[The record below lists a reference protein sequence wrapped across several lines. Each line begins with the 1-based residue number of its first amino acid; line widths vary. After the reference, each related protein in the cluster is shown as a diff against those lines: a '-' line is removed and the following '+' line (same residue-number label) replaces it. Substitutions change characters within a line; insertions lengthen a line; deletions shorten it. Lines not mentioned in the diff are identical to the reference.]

1 MKVRVSPQAGRD
13 LRAIATW
20 VSKDR
25 PNAARKLV
33 RELRAASSALA
44 DHPHAYAFVE
54 GREEAGIRRVPQGRY
69 VICYSVEANTI
80 AILRIL
86 DGARD
91 IPSVL

>member
-1 MKVRVSPQAGRD
+1 MKVRFSPQAGRD
-13 LRAIATW
+13 LKAIAAW

-33 RELRAASSALA
+33 RELRVASLALA
-44 DHPHAYAFVE
+44 NHPHAYAFVE
-54 GREEAGIRRVPQGRY
+54 GREAAGIRRVPQGRY
-69 VICYSVEANTI
+69 VICYSIEADVI

-91 IPSVL
+91 VPSLL

>member
-13 LRAIATW
+13 LRAIAAW
-20 VSKDR
+20 VSKNR

-33 RELRAASSALA
+33 RELKAASLALA
-44 DHPHAYAFVE
+44 DHPYAHGFTE
-54 GREEAGIRRVPQGRY
+54 GREEAGLRRLPLGRY
-69 VICYSVEANTI
+69 VICYSIEADVI

-91 IPSVL
+91 IPSLL